1 MFLQW
6 IAGSVFEN
14 EEDLKWLEWRVEQ
27 MQEFFESSWTYQQMA
42 RKKIEQG
49 LEQGR
54 EEGLRQSIEMAV
66 QTRFPALL
74 ELAHERLAHIQDQEL
89 LQQVLVAM
97 IAAATERKA
106 RRYLL
111 ALNGE

>member
-1 MFLQW
+1 
-6 IAGSVFEN
+6 
-14 EEDLKWLEWRVEQ
+14 

-42 RKKIEQG
+42 RRKIEQGRMQG

-74 ELAHERLAHIQDQEL
+74 ELARERIEYIQDQEA

-97 IAAATERKA
+97 IASATERKA

-111 ALNGE
+111 ALNEGQ